1 MKSYSKNVFRTII
14 KNISRF
20 ILMTLIT
27 MVGIAFVTGV
37 GGISPKVTNSFNEN
51 FKNTNVPDL
60 IIKSKSLTGFSQE
73 EIDKIKN
80 NDIVSEIMPVSTF
93 DTGSTRFYN
102 YPFSD
107 NSINKLKIVD
117 GNFPIQTNDCVVEK
131 KLAKMK
137 DVKIND
143 SLEFNGVTYK
153 VTGIV
158 DNPLIFVKSGEK
170 SVIDSSDIDLI
181 IYTYNENYPVI
192 TDIYVKLSACSEF
205 GYFTKKYSKT
215 VNEEIKKLDLDDYA
229 VLTLNENLSYAFLK
243 NITEKVDVIAAVF
256 PLFFILVVALVVLT
270 TMSRLIEEDRST
282 IGCLKSLGYG
292 EFKIVLKYIL
302 FTVFSTIIGSVI
314 GMFIGSVFLPTII
327 YEAFGGL
334 FYVPKMTKVLSF
346 AFGLISLLFMVVAAF
361 VVTLYL
367 SKKISHKNPPELFL
381 PQAPKP
387 GKKVFLE
394 RIGFVWK
401 HLKFKYK
408 STFRNIFRYVGRL
421 LMVVISVSG
430 STALVFAGLSL
441 LDISDKPIMVSG
453 FSFFIEDTLKAISIA
468 IIAFSL
474 ALSILVLYNLTNMN
488 IGERNR
494 EIATLKVLGYR
505 DLEVYG
511 YIFREIFI
519 MSLMGTALGIPLGIL
534 LMFFIFNSLKF
545 GGLDQISF
553 ATYMYSILSSIL
565 FTLLSFALLIRKINN
580 VDMNDSLKSLE

>member
-37 GGISPKVTNSFNEN
+37 GGISPKVTNSFNDS
-51 FKNTNVPDL
+51 FKETNVPDL

-80 NDIVSEIMPVSTF
+80 NDSVSEIMTISTF
-93 DTGSTRFYN
+93 DNGSTRFYN
-102 YPFSD
+102 YPFKE
-107 NSINKLKIVD
+107 NNINKLKIIE

-131 KLAKMK
+131 KLADMK
-137 DVKIND
+137 DVKVGD
-143 SLEFNGVTYK
+143 SLEFNNITYN
-153 VTGIV
+153 VTGVV
-158 DNPLIFVKSGEK
+158 DNPLIFVRSGEK
-170 SVIDSSDIDLI
+170 SVIDGSDIDLI
-181 IYTYNENYPVI
+181 IYTYNENYPAI
-192 TDIYVKLSACSEF
+192 TDIYVKLIACSDY
-205 GYFTKKYSKT
+205 GYFSKKYSKT
-215 VNEEIKKLDLDDYA
+215 VEEEVGKLELDDYA

-256 PLFFILVVALVVLT
+256 PVFFILVVALVVLT

-302 FTVFSTIIGSVI
+302 FTVFSTLIGSII

-327 YEAFGGL
+327 YSAFGGL

-346 AFGLISLLFMVVAAF
+346 AFGLISSLFMVVAAF

-367 SKKISHKNPPELFL
+367 SKKTSHKNPPELFL

-394 RIGFVWK
+394 KISFIWK

-453 FSFFIEDTLKAISIA
+453 YSFYIEDTLEAISIA

-519 MSLMGTALGIPLGIL
+519 MSLMGTAVGIPLGIL

-565 FTLLSFALLIRKINN
+565 FTLLSFLLLIRKINN

>member
-1 MKSYSKNVFRTII
+1 
-14 KNISRF
+14 
-20 ILMTLIT
+20 
-27 MVGIAFVTGV
+27 
-37 GGISPKVTNSFNEN
+37 
-51 FKNTNVPDL
+51 
-60 IIKSKSLTGFSQE
+60 
-73 EIDKIKN
+73 
-80 NDIVSEIMPVSTF
+80 
-93 DTGSTRFYN
+93 
-102 YPFSD
+102 
-107 NSINKLKIVD
+107 
-117 GNFPIQTNDCVVEK
+117 
-131 KLAKMK
+131 
-137 DVKIND
+137 
-143 SLEFNGVTYK
+143 
-153 VTGIV
+153 
-158 DNPLIFVKSGEK
+158 
-170 SVIDSSDIDLI
+170 
-181 IYTYNENYPVI
+181 
-192 TDIYVKLSACSEF
+192 
-205 GYFTKKYSKT
+205 
-215 VNEEIKKLDLDDYA
+215 
-229 VLTLNENLSYAFLK
+229 
-243 NITEKVDVIAAVF
+243 
-256 PLFFILVVALVVLT
+256 
-270 TMSRLIEEDRST
+270 MSRLIEEDRST

-346 AFGLISLLFMVVAAF
+346 AFGLISSLFMVVAAF

-453 FSFFIEDTLKAISIA
+453 FSFFIEDTLEAISIA

>member
-27 MVGIAFVTGV
+27 LVGIAFVTGV

-93 DTGSTRFYN
+93 DSGSTRFYN

-107 NSINKLKIVD
+107 NNINKLKIVD

-215 VNEEIKKLDLDDYA
+215 VNEEIEKLDLDNYA

-346 AFGLISLLFMVVAAF
+346 AFGLISSLFMVVAAF

-453 FSFFIEDTLKAISIA
+453 FSFFIEDTLEAISIA

-474 ALSILVLYNLTNMN
+474 ALLILVLYNLTNMN

-545 GGLDQISF
+545 GGLYQISF

>member
-1 MKSYSKNVFRTII
+1 
-14 KNISRF
+14 
-20 ILMTLIT
+20 MTLIT
-27 MVGIAFVTGV
+27 LVGIAFVTGV

-60 IIKSKSLTGFSQE
+60 IIKSKALTGFSQE

-93 DTGSTRFYN
+93 DSGSTRFYN

-107 NSINKLKIVD
+107 NNINKLKIVD

-215 VNEEIKKLDLDDYA
+215 VNEEIKKLDLDNYA

-346 AFGLISLLFMVVAAF
+346 AFGLISSLFMVVAAF

-453 FSFFIEDTLKAISIA
+453 FSFFIEDISIA

-505 DLEVYG
+505 NLEVYG

-565 FTLLSFALLIRKINN
+565 FTFLSFALLIRKINN

>member
-1 MKSYSKNVFRTII
+1 M
-14 KNISRF
+14 
-20 ILMTLIT
+20 
-27 MVGIAFVTGV
+27 
-37 GGISPKVTNSFNEN
+37 
-51 FKNTNVPDL
+51 
-60 IIKSKSLTGFSQE
+60 
-73 EIDKIKN
+73 
-80 NDIVSEIMPVSTF
+80 IV
-93 DTGSTRFYN
+93 
-102 YPFSD
+102 
-107 NSINKLKIVD
+107 KIVD

-143 SLEFNGVTYK
+143 SLEFNSVTYK

-215 VNEEIKKLDLDDYA
+215 VNEEIKKLDLDNYA

-346 AFGLISLLFMVVAAF
+346 AFGLISSLFMVVAAF